1 MAIQFGL
8 PKELL
13 NTKNSLVIFGGSF
26 NPPHNGHIIIAQL
39 VREMFKYADM
49 HIVTSSTPPHKHV
62 DVDFKT
68 RFYLTKKA
76 FEKVKGVEISDI
88 ENKLGGISYAINTI
102 EYYEK
107 YYESIF
113 FLVGEDA
120 LFSIEKWYRYE
131 DILKK
136 VKMLVYPRYKDK
148 TLYERAN
155 NVLKELSNSIYILD
169 LPLIQISSTIVRE
182 RVKNKQSIYG
192 FVPESIIELVEEV
205 YGDR

>member
-26 NPPHNGHIIIAQL
+26 NPPHNGHIIISQL

-49 HIVTSSTPPHKHV
+49 HIVTSSNPPHKHV

-68 RFYLTKKA
+68 RFQLTKKA

-88 ENKLGGISYAINTI
+88 ENRLGGISYAINTI

-155 NVLKELSNSIYILD
+155 NVLKELSSSIYILD